1 MVAAAMIATA
11 VLAGCAAP
19 PAVESVEPPPSI
31 SVWIVGDSLASGTAY
46 AMVPRPH
53 QVVSGGAAFT
63 EYAPSLIIDNTEAY
77 IAQHGAPE
85 TMLVIG
91 GVGDVQMADAP
102 EIIAGMEQF
111 ESAMQAH
118 GIRLIWVAEPGF
130 TFVNELVPL
139 ANWMLTHPDSI
150 DCRFHKGW
158 SIDGV
163 HPVNYSAFGGCVSNA
178 VAALG
183 VTFE

>member
-1 MVAAAMIATA
+1 M
-11 VLAGCAAP
+11 
-19 PAVESVEPPPSI
+19 EPPPSAP
-31 SVWIVGDSLASGTAY
+31 VWIVGDSLASGTGY

-53 QVVSGGAAFT
+53 QIVSGGAAFT
-63 EYAPSLIIDNTEAY
+63 EYAPSLIIDNTEAH

-91 GVGDVQMADAP
+91 GVGDVQMADAA

-139 ANWMLTHPDSI
+139 ANWMLAHPDSI
-150 DCRFHKGW
+150 DCRYYKGW

-163 HPVNYSAFGGCVSNA
+163 HPVDYTDFARCVSA
-178 VAALG
+178 HVAALG
-183 VTFE
+183 VDFE